1 MAHAIVKE
9 FKDFLSRGNVIDLAV
24 AVVLGAAF
32 NGVVTTFTNGILM
45 NLIAAIFGKPNF
57 DELSFR
63 LGNGVIEYGK
73 FLTAVVNFLIVG
85 FALFLFVKALNA
97 AKRPRPAAPALPQ
110 ETDHDLLAQI
120 RDALVAKTPSRVS

>member
-1 MAHAIVKE
+1 MAHAIIKE
-9 FKDFLSRGNVIDLAV
+9 FKDFVSRGNVIDLAV

-32 NGVVTTFTNGILM
+32 NAVVTTFTNGILM

-63 LGNGVIEYGK
+63 LGHGVIEYGK
-73 FLTAVVNFLIVG
+73 FLTAVVNFVIVG

-97 AKRPRPAAPALPQ
+97 ARRPRPAAPLPPA

>member
-9 FKDFLSRGNVIDLAV
+9 FKDFLSRGSVIDLAV

-32 NGVVTTFTNGILM
+32 NAVVTTFTNGILM

-63 LGNGVIEYGK
+63 IGHGVIEYGK
-73 FLTAVVNFLIVG
+73 FLTAVVNFVIVG

-97 AKRPRPAAPALPQ
+97 ARRPRPAAPAVPQ

-120 RDALVAKTPSRVS
+120 RDALVAKTPSRAS